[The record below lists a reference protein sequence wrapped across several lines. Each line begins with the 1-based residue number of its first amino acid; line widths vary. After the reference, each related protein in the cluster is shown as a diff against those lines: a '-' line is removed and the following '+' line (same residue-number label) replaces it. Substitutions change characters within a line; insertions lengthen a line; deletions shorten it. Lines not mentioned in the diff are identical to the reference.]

1 MGGHDHG
8 HTTQDTDQ
16 LPDWASIVQKV
27 ISTEVE
33 YLSVLLLNKVNSYS
47 YEYAPYKV
55 NSVGLPIDPN
65 CKLLLPIIIFYISF
79 MFIYYRYNFRY
90 IIGFIQP
97 EGGEGHSV

>member
-33 YLSVLLLNKVNSYS
+33 YLSVLLLNKVNCYS
-47 YEYAPYKV
+47 YEQAP
-55 NSVGLPIDPN
+55 
-65 CKLLLPIIIFYISF
+65 
-79 MFIYYRYNFRY
+79 
-90 IIGFIQP
+90 
-97 EGGEGHSV
+97 